1 MDIKELY
8 KLYQQHP
15 CITTDSRNC
24 PEGSIF
30 LALKGASFNGNQ
42 FSVQALEKGC
52 SYAIVDEAPLN
63 PPKGGKNYPIYTND
77 ILPSFGGEGGGF
89 ILVDD
94 CLQTYKDLA
103 RGHRRQFDIPM
114 VGITGTNGKTTT
126 KELIR
131 AVLTE
136 EYNVMA
142 TEGNFNN
149 DVGVPK
155 TLFRLDKN
163 TDIAVVEMGA
173 SHPGDIKTLVE
184 TAEPTCGLITNVG
197 RAHLQ
202 GFGSFEGVCKTK
214 GELYDFLVARDL
226 PIFVNRDNEH
236 LMKMVNGE
244 RLTVHGQQPDIY
256 YYGQSD
262 NPDILIRG
270 EVISCAPFLKFRWRE
285 QDHDAGYTSEWMEVQ
300 TQLIGAYNLDNMLAA
315 IIVGYVNNIPF
326 DKINHALEHYK
337 PTNNRSQ
344 LTETEHNHLIVDAYN
359 ANPTSMKA
367 AIDNFKRMEVSP
379 KMAILGKM
387 GELGDVS
394 DEEHQK
400 VVDMLAAAGF
410 DEVWLVGEEY
420 KNCLRN
426 ATLSKRELSIVN
438 CQLFKDV
445 EEVKAAIAQKQPQQR
460 YILIKGSNSVKLF
473 QLPELL

>member
-1 MDIKELY
+1 MMDIKELY

-30 LALKGASFNGNQ
+30 LALKGESFNGNL
-42 FSVQALEKGC
+42 FALQALEKGC
-52 SYAIVDEAPLN
+52 AYAIVDEAPSNL
-63 PPKGGKNYPIYTND
+63 PPKREAIIKV
-77 ILPSFGGEGGGF
+77 E
-89 ILVDD
+89 D
-94 CLQTYKDLA
+94 CLQTFKDLA
-103 RGHRRQFDIPM
+103 REHRRQFDIP
-114 VGITGTNGKTTT
+114 VIGITGTNGKTTT

-131 AVLTE
+131 AVLAE
-136 EYNVMA
+136 CYSVMA

-155 TLFRLDKN
+155 TLFRLSDDH
-163 TDIAVVEMGA
+163 DIAVVEMGA

-214 GELYDFLVARDL
+214 GELYDFLIAHDCPL
-226 PIFVNRDNEH
+226 FVNRDNEY
-236 LMKMVNGE
+236 LMKMLSSHLSP
-244 RLTVHGQQPDIY
+244 LTTHHSPDVY

-262 NPDILIRG
+262 NEDILIRG

-300 TQLIGAYNLDNMLAA
+300 THLIGAYNLDNMLAA
-315 IIVGYVNNIPF
+315 ITIGYVNNIPF
-326 DKINHALEHYK
+326 EQINHALENYV

-344 LTETEHNHLIVDAYN
+344 LTETKTNHLIVDAYN
-359 ANPTSMKA
+359 ANPTSMAA

-394 DEEHQK
+394 AEEHQK
-400 VVDMLAAAGF
+400 VVKMLADASF
-410 DEVWLVGEEY
+410 DEVWLVGDEY
-420 KNCLRN
+420 KNCQ
-426 ATLSKRELSIVN
+426 LSTVN
-438 CQLFKDV
+438 FQLFKDV
-445 EEVKAAIAQKQPQQR
+445 EEVKAAIAKQQPQHK
-460 YILIKGSNSVKLF
+460 YILIKGSNSVKLY